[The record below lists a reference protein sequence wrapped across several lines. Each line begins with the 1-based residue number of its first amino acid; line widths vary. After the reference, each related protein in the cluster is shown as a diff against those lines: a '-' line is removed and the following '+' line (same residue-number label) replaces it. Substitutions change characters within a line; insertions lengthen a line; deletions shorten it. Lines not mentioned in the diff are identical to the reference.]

1 MATVSETAPT
11 PPPETGVP
19 QLDEVLALVDLSG
32 PVAEHPEQLSV
43 AVEALQQ
50 ALRTPPQS

>member
-1 MATVSETAPT
+1 MSETAPT

-19 QLDEVLALVDLSG
+19 QLDEVLTLVDLSG